1 MSEPPTEALA
11 GRVAVVTGGGAGL
24 GEAMARAFA
33 GAGAAV
39 AVLDIDA
46 DAAAAVAASIVSG
59 GSAATSTRV
68 DVGDADSVAA
78 AAEHVRATLGACH
91 VLCSNVGVQQF
102 GAIERLTEQDW
113 SWVLDVNVMGAVR
126 CVREFLLMIRAET
139 GFRHLLFTASS
150 SVLVPSVRMA
160 CYQTSKFA
168 VLGLAESLR
177 EELAAEDIGVT
188 TLFPAAMMTGHLDS
202 SVRVRPAALGESR
215 LDQADV
221 DAMLAHQPLGPDDVT
236 TPDHAIRNLLADIL
250 NDEPYVMTHGSHR
263 AVYEQRRVAMDAAFD
278 RMENS

>member
-1 MSEPPTEALA
+1 VSELPTETLE

-24 GEAMARAFA
+24 GEALARMFA
-33 GAGAAV
+33 GAGMAV
-39 AVLDIDA
+39 AVLDIDEE
-46 DAAAAVAASIVSG
+46 AAAAVAKSIASVGAS
-59 GSAATSTRV
+59 ATSVPV
-68 DVGDADSVAA
+68 DVGNSESVAA

-102 GAIERLTEQDW
+102 GTFERLTEQDW

-126 CVREFLLMIRAET
+126 SVREFLPMMRAAT

-150 SVLVPSVRMA
+150 SVLAPSVRMA

-177 EELAAEDIGVT
+177 EELGSEGIGVT
-188 TLFPAAMMTGHLDS
+188 TLFPAAMLTGHLDS
-202 SVRVRPAALGESR
+202 SVRARPVSLGDSR

-221 DAMLAHQPLGPDDVT
+221 DAMLAHQPIGPDDVT
-236 TPDHAIRNLLADIL
+236 SPEHAIRNLLADL
-250 NDEPYVMTHGSHR
+250 KNDEPYVMTHGSHR
-263 AVYEQRRVAMDAAFD
+263 SIYEQRRVAMDAAFD

>member
-1 MSEPPTEALA
+1 MSDLRAETLA
-11 GRVAVVTGGGAGL
+11 GRVAVVTGAGAGL

-33 GAGAAV
+33 GAGMAV

-46 DAAAAVAASIVSG
+46 DAAASVAASIASEG
-59 GSAATSTRV
+59 AAATSTRV

-78 AAEHVRATLGACH
+78 AAEHVRDSLGACH

-113 SWVLDVNVMGAVR
+113 SWVFDVNVMGAVR
-126 CVREFLLMIRAET
+126 CVREFLPMIRTET

-150 SVLVPSVRMA
+150 SVLAPSVRMA

-177 EELAAEDIGVT
+177 EELAAEGIGVT

-202 SVRVRPAALGESR
+202 SVRVRPIALGESR

-236 TPDHAIRNLLADIL
+236 TPEHAIRNLLGTIL
-250 NDEPYVMTHGSHR
+250 NDEPYVMTHGSDR
-263 AVYEQRRVAMDAAFD
+263 SIYERRRVAMDAAFD

>member
-1 MSEPPTEALA
+1 MSGPPTQQLA

-33 GAGAAV
+33 NAGMAV

-46 DAAAAVAASIVSG
+46 DAAASVARSIVSDG
-59 GSAATSTRV
+59 ATAISTRA
-68 DVGDADSVAA
+68 DVGDSDSVAT
-78 AAEHVRATLGACH
+78 AAEHVRDTLGACH

-126 CVREFLLMIRAET
+126 SVREFLPMIRAES

-150 SVLVPSVRMA
+150 SVLAPSVRMA

-177 EELAAEDIGVT
+177 EELASEGIGVT
-188 TLFPAAMMTGHLDS
+188 ALFPAAMMTGHLES
-202 SVRVRPAALGESR
+202 SVRVRPAAMGESR

-236 TPDHAIRNLLADIL
+236 TTEHAIRNLLVDL
-250 NDEPYVMTHGSHR
+250 VNDEPYVMTHGSHR
-263 AVYEQRRVAMDAAFD
+263 PAYERRRVAMDAAFD
-278 RMENS
+278 RMEQS